1 MKCVHCSTPLNR
13 TDWFCPYCKRGIK
26 RSQPRRFNPALPVVI
41 IAGVLSGACF
51 SLLVRKPA
59 AAPSRAVE
67 PDPVPVSVRTVVEES
82 EAVPTALASLETP
95 LPAEAFAARLSRR
108 REEVRLAATERRVP
122 HLDERH
128 AGRGAGAVSVTTD
141 SPVETYVYLNGG
153 SLLGKTPLQDA
164 QVPAGKQTLV
174 FWTPAVGGRSTRRI
188 EMRAGQSL
196 SLVESVAHSARFAG
210 PEGG

>member
-26 RSQPRRFNPALPVVI
+26 RAQRRRCNPALPAVI
-41 IAGVLSGACF
+41 VAGVLGGACF
-51 SLLVRKPA
+51 SLMVRKPA
-59 AAPSRAVE
+59 PAPSVAPQPE
-67 PDPVPVSVRTVVEES
+67 PVPVSVHTVVEES
-82 EAVPTALASLETP
+82 GI
-95 LPAEAFAARLSRR
+95 LPAALGSVETTLAPEAFAAREPHRR
-108 REEVRLAATERRVP
+108 EVRLAATERRLARV
-122 HLDERH
+122 DERH
-128 AGRGAGAVSVTTD
+128 ATGPGAGAVSVTTD

-164 QVPAGKQTLV
+164 TIPAGKQTLV
-174 FWTPAVGGRSTRRI
+174 FWTPAVGGRSTRHI

-196 SLVESVAHSARFAG
+196 SLVESVSHSARFAG